1 MDGVRITNR
10 PAWLAAVARRL
21 ASEFHDFI
29 ANGLDG
35 TTGDDIVISLG
46 AQVAAASLG
55 IEQPDQ
61 GLAASAARRFG
72 MAIASAQAAAGDLDP
87 DSANEEIE
95 ATSSDPA
102 WRLAAFTAYTDATS
116 CTPVPR
122 LLAPADEA

>member
-1 MDGVRITNR
+1 MTNEEVIRREVGMVVRFGG
-10 PAWLAAVARRL
+10 AV
-21 ASEFHDFI
+21 
-29 ANGLDG
+29 
-35 TTGDDIVISLG
+35 
-46 AQVAAASLG
+46 VAAWGAHKVDPLFSTDVQ
-55 IEQPDQ
+55 E
-61 GLAASAARRFG
+61 
-72 MAIASAQAAAGDLDP
+72 IAQSAGDLDP